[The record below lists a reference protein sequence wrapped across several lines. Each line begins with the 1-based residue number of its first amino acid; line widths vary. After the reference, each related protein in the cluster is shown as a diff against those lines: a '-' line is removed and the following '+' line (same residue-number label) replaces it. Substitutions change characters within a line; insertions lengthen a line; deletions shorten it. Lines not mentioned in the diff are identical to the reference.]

1 MDSIESKIS
10 SKIGRTVAIIASI
23 SFMCFV
29 AYAWNKIYDEFKTW
43 GKFLAMVSEM
53 QYRHLQDWEK
63 NSLLELDKFAVNESF
78 IKEFEDMYK
87 GSEEALRK
95 VIYPLK
101 TTKTEKKG
109 IDYIITDS
117 VGAIIYNSGINDV
130 YSPDMLSLDNGRP
143 LTDRFDIKWSDSLNT
158 SLIVLSVPIGDTADP
173 LGFLVSVMNPNVE
186 LYEMLSDLPGDNV
199 NVKSHLYKVVD
210 GKPVML
216 SFLGDSVCPENYMLH
231 KNIVEVSN
239 GSSFEVDVYGK
250 GRQKVI
256 ANMLRLPLSNFV
268 LLSEISIADVR
279 SSLTNTLFLGFVMIL
294 AIALLGF
301 LFVAVFQNMISHGM
315 LSRLLK
321 RTANLKIQAKELQ
334 AVLTSINDAIIT
346 CDKGGRIW
354 HINSIAQQLIGFTQR
369 QALGHNI
376 MSVFNLNVEETGDNT
391 EKMFKNA
398 IHNGQKVIMPNGTF
412 LSQKNGGKIP
422 ISGTFSPIVND
433 LKILTGLV
441 ITFRDES
448 DKYYKERVL
457 EQGVVSYD
465 QIFDS
470 NPHPMCI
477 YEIATRKIENV
488 NRAACDLIG
497 YTKEELLDMTIG
509 DLSTPQFVEL
519 MKNTGPGVSANLFG
533 MDEWDVVTRGGDK
546 LTLSKTAF
554 DLQFNGKQCRYLLVG
569 NKTQYRHTH
578 IEPQMIQ
585 QRYIALMTGFPEA
598 LFVVDSRNK
607 IVFANDKCLKLFG
620 ATLKSQLVGEN
631 ISTVFHSD
639 ILASI
644 KSRVNEI
651 FVSMQNGPIDK
662 RKMTRL
668 DGSSFMAEIT
678 GVPIENDGK
687 KYIQV
692 LVKTA
697 SETSVMENASGIGFR
712 TIENLGGLIIWKLD
726 PDYNCIYVNEMWKRF
741 AGERGAEFAHGTDW
755 INLIHPDDR
764 ESKIIKNKEVWQR
777 REPFQTECR
786 MLGADGNY
794 YWMLVNASPNFDDNG
809 NFNGYVGYYI
819 DINRRRVA
827 EAEMEKALKVVEES
841 SYLKTKFLATL
852 SHDIRTPMNAIV
864 GFVDCMQMAKS
875 TDDIKPYLNHVTK
888 NTFQLLDIVT
898 NTTEMSKIESNLV
911 EINVSKFKVRKFVD
925 DVYSET
931 KEQEE
936 RQLYYMYNN
945 NLPEDAEMITDKGK
959 LKMVMRHL
967 LCNAIRY
974 THDGGTVTFEVSME
988 NGKLFFSVADTG
1000 IGVDAKDHARVFET
1014 FYRVENAD
1022 TMAIR
1027 GLGLGLPISK
1037 FYVEKLGGTLNFQ
1050 SVLNAGT
1057 IVSVELP
1064 CMQMVKKNSDSQ
1076 FGVTGLFVGK
1086 KSLVLLA
1093 EDDEFGS
1100 VYIKTILE
1108 NNGCRVKHVY
1118 DGEAAV
1124 NAVRENPEIKL
1135 VLLDLQMPIING
1147 FDALAQIRQF
1157 NAEVPIVAQTSIPV
1171 FDYDAKMQGCEFNS
1185 VICKPAKKEKLLEL
1199 IDKYLKNK

>member
-10 SKIGRTVAIIASI
+10 SRIGRTVAIIASI

-29 AYAWNKIYDEFKTW
+29 AYAWNKIYDEFRTW
-43 GKFLAMVSEM
+43 GKFLSMVSEM
-53 QYRHLQDWEK
+53 QYRHLQDWER

-78 IKEFEDMYK
+78 IKEFEEMYK

-117 VGAIIYNSGINDV
+117 VGGIIYNSGINDV
-130 YSPDMLSLDNGRP
+130 YSPDMLFLDNGRSFSG
-143 LTDRFDIKWSDSLNT
+143 RFDIKWSDSLNT
-158 SLIVLSVPIGDTADP
+158 SLIVLSVPIGDTMSP
-173 LGFLVSVMNPNVE
+173 LGFLISVMNPNVE
-186 LYEMLSDLPGDNV
+186 LHEMLSDLPNDNV
-199 NVKSHLYKVVD
+199 DVKSHLYKVVD
-210 GKPVML
+210 GTPVLL
-216 SFLGDSVCPENYMLH
+216 SFLGDSACPNCELL

-239 GSSFEVDVYGK
+239 GSMFEVKSYGS

-256 ANMLRLPLSNFV
+256 ANMLRLPLSNLV
-268 LLSEISIADVR
+268 LLSEISTSDVR
-279 SSLTNTLFLGFVMIL
+279 SALTNTLLFGFAMIL
-294 AIALLGF
+294 AIVLLGF

-321 RTANLKIQAKELQ
+321 RTASLKMQAKELQ

-346 CDKGGRIW
+346 CDKVGRIW
-354 HINSIAQQLIGFTQR
+354 HINSIAQQLIGFNQR

-376 MSVFNLNVEETGDNT
+376 LSIFNLNVEETDDNT

-398 IHNGQKVIMPNGTF
+398 IHDGQKVIMPNGTF
-412 LSQKNGGKIP
+412 LSQKNGERIP
-422 ISGTFSPIVND
+422 ISGTFSPVFND

-448 DKYYKERVL
+448 DKYYKARVL

-488 NRAACDLIG
+488 NQAACDLIG
-497 YTKEELLDMTIG
+497 YTKEELLNMTIS
-509 DLSTPQFVEL
+509 DFSTPQFVEL
-519 MKNTGPGVSANLFG
+519 MKNTGSEVSANLFG
-533 MDEWDVVTRGGDK
+533 MDEWDVVTRSGDK

-569 NKTQYRHTH
+569 NKTPYKHTNDG
-578 IEPQMIQ
+578 PQIMQ
-585 QRYIALMTGFPEA
+585 QHYVAMMTEFPEA
-598 LFVVDSRNK
+598 VFVVDARSK
-607 IVFANDKCLKLFG
+607 IVFANNECLKLFG
-620 ATLKSQLVGEN
+620 ATLNSQLVGEN

-639 ILASI
+639 IMASI

-651 FVSMQNGPIDK
+651 FVSMQNGPTDK

-678 GVPIENDGK
+678 GMPLDNYGK

-692 LVKTA
+692 LVKTE
-697 SETSVMENASGIGFR
+697 SEANVKNDVSDNRLR
-712 TIENLGGLIIWKLD
+712 TFEKLGGLIVWELD

-741 AGERGAEFAHGTDW
+741 VGERGVEFAHGTDW
-755 INLIHPDDR
+755 INLVHPDDR
-764 ESKIIKNKEVWQR
+764 ESKVIKNKDAWQR

-794 YWMLVNASPNFDDNG
+794 YWMLVNASPNFDENG
-809 NFNGYVGYYI
+809 NFCGYVGYYI

-852 SHDIRTPMNAIV
+852 SHDIRTPMNAII
-864 GFVDCMQMAKS
+864 GFADCMQMAKS
-875 TDDIKPYLNHVTK
+875 TDDIKPYLSHVTK

-911 EINVSKFKVRKFVD
+911 EINVSKFKIRKFVD
-925 DVYSET
+925 DVYNET

-936 RQLYYMYNN
+936 KQLYYMYNN
-945 NLPEDAEMITDKGK
+945 NLPEDAEMTTDRGK

-974 THDGGTVTFEVSME
+974 THDGGTVTFDVSME
-988 NGKLFFSVADTG
+988 NGKLLFSVADTG
-1000 IGVDAKDHARVFET
+1000 IGVDVKDHARVFET

-1037 FYVEKLGGTLNFQ
+1037 SYVEKLGGILKFQ
-1050 SVLNAGT
+1050 SALNAGT
-1057 IVSVELP
+1057 IVTVELP
-1064 CMQMVKKNSDSQ
+1064 CLQMVKKNADSQ
-1076 FGVTGLFVGK
+1076 FGVTNLFVGK

-1124 NAVRENPEIKL
+1124 NAVKENPEIKL

-1147 FDALAQIRQF
+1147 FDALVQIRQF
-1157 NAEVPIVAQTSIPV
+1157 NAEVPVVAQTRIPV
-1171 FDYDAKMQGCEFNS
+1171 PDCDAKMHGCKFDS
-1185 VICKPAKKEKLLEL
+1185 VVDKPIRKEILISL